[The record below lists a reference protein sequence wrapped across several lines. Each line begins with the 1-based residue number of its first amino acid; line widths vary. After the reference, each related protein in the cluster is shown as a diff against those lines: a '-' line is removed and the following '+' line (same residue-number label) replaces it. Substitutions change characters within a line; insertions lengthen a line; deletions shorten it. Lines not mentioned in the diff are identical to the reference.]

1 MNRFLAVVSL
11 FVLAMSSASA
21 QFDLLSPFAP
31 KDCLSAARNAAGG
44 AAANARLVSLISIGF
59 PVGVDSTAPPI
70 DLSMNPKDGKAR
82 LWVYA
87 FIAGATDSVVTVPM
101 VRLIIACQDAR
112 TLLGGGGQEPDIPI
126 DGIGTIPLPTNYIEG
141 SGLASRLNGNADYQQ
156 FRTAYPDSTPSLVV
170 LTTSPEEAFGF
181 PAQTPF
187 WLINW
192 APFGE
197 DPGMDS
203 TSVPFVCL
211 VHATT
216 GETICGADIFT
227 SVQEVEDGHVMLAP
241 NPSVD
246 HTTISLPASWLGS
259 VVNVDAVSPSGQII
273 NLASTMQV
281 ASPLITVSTTSL
293 ATGAYMLRVHT
304 SNANVVLPLRVV
316 K

>member
-1 MNRFLAVVSL
+1 MKRLLLAAVLCILAV
-11 FVLAMSSASA
+11 SSASA

-31 KDCLSAARNAAGG
+31 KDCFSAARTAAGG
-44 AAANARLVSLISIGF
+44 AAANARLVSLISIGI

-112 TLLGGGGQEPDIPI
+112 TLLGGGGQEPDIPV
-126 DGIGTIPLPTNYIEG
+126 DGIGTIPLPANYIEG
-141 SGLASRLNGNADYQQ
+141 SGLATRLGANAEYQQ

-197 DPGMDS
+197 GPEAD
-203 TSVPFVCL
+203 TTAVPFVCL

-227 SVQEVEDGHVMLAP
+227 SVLEVEDGHVMLAP

-246 HTTISLPASWLGS
+246 HTTISLPASWLGT
-259 VVNVDAVSPSGQII
+259 VVNVDAVSASGQIVQ
-273 NLASTMQV
+273 LASAMQV
-281 ASPLITVSTTSL
+281 ASPLITVPTTSL
-293 ATGAYMLRVHT
+293 ATGAYMLRVH
-304 SNANVVLPLRVV
+304 SPNANVVLPLRVIR
-316 K
+316 